1 MRQVVP
7 ILIVV
12 ILTAYGPLSMI
23 DELEEKNSKFT
34 GSNTGDVFD
43 VPDWRIGDKWVYE
56 TGFDVNQLIAQAN
69 VTASIDTLVGDTT
82 TLVQDITFIDIEG
95 VQTLVYIVNISGFFE
110 TGSNSQIT
118 TPEGDNYNGK
128 VQIVYNGQDIYRVSD
143 LAQWDM
149 TFSLTV
155 RFVPYFFG
163 FPLTGLTQTLADN
176 LVFSTI
182 YEPPREKYDFPL
194 RTGDQWVANYYSSTN
209 VSGTSDYFD
218 PAEFST
224 PYVEDNTT
232 YQATSNGTPV
242 EDGDG
247 IQYSGCSN
255 SIKVNNWNNT
265 GVSGGFDWY
274 CDAVRNYAWYQ
285 VDNPAGFTIDWK
297 LKRYEPVNSSG
308 VSASSSPGTRDTTI
322 DVTPEFIAFFL
333 NGTQEVEG
341 YLSEN
346 GAAIAGTNLQLRY
359 DQKAQS

>member
-128 VQIVYNGQDIYRVSD
+128 
-143 LAQWDM
+143 A
-149 TFSLTV
+149 
-155 RFVPYFFG
+155 
-163 FPLTGLTQTLADN
+163 
-176 LVFSTI
+176 
-182 YEPPREKYDFPL
+182 
-194 RTGDQWVANYYSSTN
+194 
-209 VSGTSDYFD
+209 
-218 PAEFST
+218 
-224 PYVEDNTT
+224 
-232 YQATSNGTPV
+232 
-242 EDGDG
+242 
-247 IQYSGCSN
+247 
-255 SIKVNNWNNT
+255 
-265 GVSGGFDWY
+265 
-274 CDAVRNYAWYQ
+274 
-285 VDNPAGFTIDWK
+285 
-297 LKRYEPVNSSG
+297 
-308 VSASSSPGTRDTTI
+308 
-322 DVTPEFIAFFL
+322 
-333 NGTQEVEG
+333 
-341 YLSEN
+341 
-346 GAAIAGTNLQLRY
+346 
-359 DQKAQS
+359 